1 MGFGLSL
8 SIFILYFM
16 PLSTIWVPKKEENTQ
31 IQKTVKVCLMFLFGF
46 LKFAF
51 GLYKEMKISY

>member
-16 PLSTIWVPKKEENTQ
+16 WPSTIWVLTEAENLQ
-31 IQKTVKVCLMFLFGF
+31 IQKTAKDCLMFLFAF

-51 GLYKEMKISY
+51 DLYKEMKIQY